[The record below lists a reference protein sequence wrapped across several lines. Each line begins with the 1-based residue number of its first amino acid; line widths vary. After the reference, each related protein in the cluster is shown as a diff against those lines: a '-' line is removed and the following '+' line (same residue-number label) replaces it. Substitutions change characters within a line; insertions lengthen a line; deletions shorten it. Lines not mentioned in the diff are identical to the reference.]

1 MWQRDE
7 MDVTLDLVTEVEG
20 KGDFNITFSS
30 VKTHEEKVEILH
42 KSLYSYSSLRKSKCF
57 FIS

>member
-7 MDVTLDLVTEVEG
+7 MDVTLHLVTEVEG

-30 VKTHEEKVEILH
+30 VKTREEKVEILH
-42 KSLYSYSSLRKSKCF
+42 LSLFLQQFKKK
-57 FIS
+57 